1 MRDQLVTE
9 TIDARILRLVGLEQ
23 AFDLDYET
31 YLILL
36 KEAQVKGKNTLAPEE
51 QAILA
56 NERKRVRGKV
66 GRFKPKSKTIRV
78 DNITSVGRVSQ
89 KVLPGTKGI
98 GSALIVKSLENI
110 SKTVESISDN
120 LSDQSKEDKKEAE
133 ENRKDEENKK
143 RRKKEESLE
152 TSTKKIVSAA
162 KKLFAPVKGILDSIY
177 NYLFYTFLG
186 RGVNEALTWLSNPE
200 NKNKV
205 AALGKFVSDFWPALL
220 GTAFAF
226 FTPLGNFIRT
236 TLAEIAK
243 LGLRFPLV
251 AAATGVTVLGELGAA
266 KMRQVTGK
274 EYRLTGYEGGV
285 PGVAPGAVQDVKK
298 KKRTAAE
305 IKENQEAPYGRN
317 PDGTP
322 KLFPS
327 LFASGG
333 FIDQNTGLKISGA
346 GPDTQL
352 TALQPGEVVMNRATV
367 RAVGAGH
374 LLNLN
379 RMFGGPN
386 ANKPRF
392 TNNIQLSRFGGMVG
406 RGLRGADL
414 MRIMHGTSS
423 SAAESIRSTG
433 FREQTGMLGKGVYGS
448 LKGWVADTYRG
459 AGKFKGVLPGQGP
472 RLDML
477 VPQTARTLRGA
488 TVVSSRQANRG
499 LSIAEGILSGKYT
512 GPKAQS
518 LMPLLTRSTPTM
530 RQAITVGVRNFLGRA
545 MGVLNAPIVGDMLDP
560 RGAGGGSTLQEAY
573 KRGYYKGPM
582 PGPLT
587 KGSMNIITLPP
598 SIENVSSSTPPRAG
612 GSEIPSFSAIAPGNR
627 RMENAQIYGIVP

>member
-66 GRFKPKSKTIRV
+66 GRFKPKTKTIRV
-78 DNITSVGRVSQ
+78 DNITSVGKVSQ
-89 KVLPGTKGI
+89 KILPGTKGI

-152 TSTKKIVSAA
+152 TSAKKIVSAA

-186 RGVNEALTWLSNPE
+186 RGVNEALTWLANPE
-200 NKNKV
+200 NKNKI

-220 GTAFAF
+220 GTAVAF

-251 AAATGVTVLGELGAA
+251 SIAALGYIARQNEIRKIKPYVEKDLKSSEETLKSKEAPWYQKLGAYFA
-266 KMRQVTGK
+266 KEQ
-274 EYRLTGYEGGV
+274 LTKPGGPKDPLTMPV
-285 PGVAPGAVQDVKK
+285 PGAM
-298 KKRTAAE
+298 
-305 IKENQEAPYGRN
+305 Y
-317 PDGTP
+317 
-322 KLFPS
+322 
-327 LFASGG
+327 ASGG
-333 FIDQNTGLKISGA
+333 VIDQNTGLKISGA

-367 RAVGAGH
+367 RAVGAGN

-392 TNNIQLSRFGGMVG
+392 ANNIQFAKNGGLVGGFMDWWNRGRNVRVQNENTARFGG
-406 RGLRGADL
+406 LRQYFKKMPDPSTLFGDDALQITRSNKAFQSGA
-414 MRIMHGTSS
+414 
-423 SAAESIRSTG
+423 TG
-433 FREQTGMLGKGVYGS
+433 
-448 LKGWVADTYRG
+448 YRG
-459 AGKFKGVLPGQGP
+459 WNPFKAFT
-472 RLDML
+472 
-477 VPQTARTLRGA
+477 PQM
-488 TVVSSRQANRG
+488 V
-499 LSIAEGILSGKYT
+499 KT
-512 GPKAQS
+512 GP
-518 LMPLLTRSTPTM
+518 TPAI
-530 RQAITVGVRNFLGRA
+530 RQAIERPLRAAAPILRRA
-545 MGVLNAPIVGDMLDP
+545 MPIANSAAGIQLGMQLHNYMQTRNTTIRAQQYGYGTVEDMMTAPERYAKLSRSAP
-560 RGAGGGSTLQEAY
+560 PTPTLLPSP
-573 KRGYYKGPM
+573 KNK
-582 PGPLT
+582 T
-587 KGSMNIITLPP
+587 NIITLPP
-598 SIENVSSSTPPRAG
+598 SIENISSPTPRAG
-612 GSEIPSFSAIAPGNR
+612 GSDIPSFSAIAPGNR

>member
-98 GSALIVKSLENI
+98 GTALIVKSLENI

-133 ENRKDEENKK
+133 ENRKEEENKK
-143 RRKKEESLE
+143 RKKKEESLE
-152 TSTKKIVSAA
+152 TSTKKIVTAA

-186 RGVNEALTWLSNPE
+186 RGVNEALTWLANPE

-220 GTAFAF
+220 GTAVAF

-285 PGVAPGAVQDVKK
+285 PGVAPGRVPDVKTK
-298 KKRTAAE
+298 PKTAAQ

-352 TALQPGEVVMNRATV
+352 TALQPGEVVMNRAAV
-367 RAVGAGH
+367 RAVGAGN

-392 TNNIQLSRFGGMVG
+392 ANNIQFAKNGGLVGGFMDWWNRGRNVRVQNENTAKFGGLKQYFKKIPDPSTLFG
-406 RGLRGADL
+406 DDALQITRNNKAFQSGA
-414 MRIMHGTSS
+414 
-423 SAAESIRSTG
+423 TG
-433 FREQTGMLGKGVYGS
+433 
-448 LKGWVADTYRG
+448 YRG
-459 AGKFKGVLPGQGP
+459 WNPFKAFT
-472 RLDML
+472 
-477 VPQTARTLRGA
+477 PQM
-488 TVVSSRQANRG
+488 V
-499 LSIAEGILSGKYT
+499 KT
-512 GPKAQS
+512 GP
-518 LMPLLTRSTPTM
+518 TPAI
-530 RQAITVGVRNFLGRA
+530 RQAIERPLRAAAPILRRA
-545 MGVLNAPIVGDMLDP
+545 MPIANSAAGIQLGMQLHNYMQTRNTTIRAQQYGYGTVEDMMTAPERYAKLSRSAP
-560 RGAGGGSTLQEAY
+560 PTPTLSPSP
-573 KRGYYKGPM
+573 KNK
-582 PGPLT
+582 T
-587 KGSMNIITLPP
+587 NIITLPP
-598 SIENVSSSTPPRAG
+598 SIENISSPTPRAG
-612 GSEIPSFSAIAPGNR
+612 GSDIPSFSAIAPGNR

>member
-220 GTAFAF
+220 GAATYF
-226 FTPLGNFIRT
+226 FTPLRGFINGIVG
-236 TLAEIAK
+236 LVVK
-243 LGLRFPLV
+243 LGKFFIKGPKSLDPVSL
-251 AAATGVTVLGELGAA
+251 GV
-266 KMRQVTGK
+266 
-274 EYRLTGYEGGV
+274 
-285 PGVAPGAVQDVKK
+285 GVAVSTFEAERRKQQEEKRLSEEEA
-298 KKRTAAE
+298 KKRGVKPETVQ
-305 IKENQEAPYGRN
+305 KELKESKKSWWSMFGQGFSDVGLSVGGIAG
-317 PDGTP
+317 
-322 KLFPS
+322 
-327 LFASGG
+327 GG
-333 FIDQNTGLKISGA
+333 FIDQSTGLKISGA

-367 RAVGAGH
+367 RAVGAGN

-392 TNNIQLSRFGGMVG
+392 ANNIQLSRFGGMVG

-423 SAAESIRSTG
+423 NAAESIRSSG